1 MKDKRERP
9 NIKPMITF
17 NGDFKNQN
25 HGIQNINHNYIFTS
39 NLE

>member
-17 NGDFKNQN
+17 NGDFKKPESWDSK
-25 HGIQNINHNYIFTS
+25 YKP
-39 NLE
+39 